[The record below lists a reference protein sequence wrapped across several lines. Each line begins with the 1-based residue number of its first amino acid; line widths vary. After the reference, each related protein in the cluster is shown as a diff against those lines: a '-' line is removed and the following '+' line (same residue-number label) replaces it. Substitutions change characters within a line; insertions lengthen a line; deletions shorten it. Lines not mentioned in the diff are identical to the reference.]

1 MNTYIIVDSRAT
13 FKQGI
18 ETYCEINDFDFDLI
32 VIENTKKIIDTLNT
46 VEAEAIVIA
55 DNAAEGNI
63 PDCNTTIYG
72 YGTTLDAE
80 RICIQQGIS
89 FIGYVKKP
97 SELIAIIEK
106 GLTLYNK
113 PSVTETIKEEPK
125 QEVVQKKTADEI
137 ARERE
142 IEYDKKLKEV
152 APDKETLIMRERGE
166 DILKAPHIKIVDSEE
181 PQELDKNTGIDISK
195 LKEKINTNVKK
206 EEDEQEVVLK
216 DVKPSSKTKTIAIYS
231 AKGGVGKTTI
241 SCELATQLALT
252 SRGRGKLRVCI
263 VDYNIDFGD
272 VATTLGFNQSGVDL
286 CTFGAKI
293 DALVSEN
300 ANEASM
306 SLERYEE
313 LLINSLSSGNL
324 PNNYCFTQTEIE
336 AFLQKKEFTEDMQFY
351 GLIAPVI
358 HNKSMTISSVSLYI
372 MLLNIIQ
379 NGNFDFVI
387 CDTGNTTRDSAI
399 CALTFADYVYM
410 ICTQDVTTANC
421 NSRFLA
427 TMREVNFDETKIRL
441 IVNNVIDEKVC
452 AISVSDIEEVVPF
465 PLVATIPRDIDV
477 IKANNNS
484 EPIVFNAN
492 ALFSKEIRRLATQ
505 LLQDTQQYLL
515 EVPPKKKGFF
525 ARLFGR

>member
-1 MNTYIIVDSRAT
+1 M
-13 FKQGI
+13 
-18 ETYCEINDFDFDLI
+18 
-32 VIENTKKIIDTLNT
+32 
-46 VEAEAIVIA
+46 
-55 DNAAEGNI
+55 
-63 PDCNTTIYG
+63 
-72 YGTTLDAE
+72 
-80 RICIQQGIS
+80 
-89 FIGYVKKP
+89 
-97 SELIAIIEK
+97 
-106 GLTLYNK
+106 
-113 PSVTETIKEEPK
+113 
-125 QEVVQKKTADEI
+125 
-137 ARERE
+137 
-142 IEYDKKLKEV
+142 KEV

-351 GLIAPVI
+351 
-358 HNKSMTISSVSLYI
+358 
-372 MLLNIIQ
+372 
-379 NGNFDFVI
+379 
-387 CDTGNTTRDSAI
+387 
-399 CALTFADYVYM
+399 
-410 ICTQDVTTANC
+410 
-421 NSRFLA
+421 
-427 TMREVNFDETKIRL
+427 
-441 IVNNVIDEKVC
+441 
-452 AISVSDIEEVVPF
+452 
-465 PLVATIPRDIDV
+465 
-477 IKANNNS
+477 
-484 EPIVFNAN
+484 
-492 ALFSKEIRRLATQ
+492 
-505 LLQDTQQYLL
+505 
-515 EVPPKKKGFF
+515 
-525 ARLFGR
+525 